1 MSINI
6 YVIVNLYNDYEG
18 ASVAT
23 DGGAYMTLESAKT
36 GLLEYLHN
44 IWDYR
49 KESFDTEDEFNEWF
63 DSCFENDE
71 KTVWVWDSGD
81 SVSDIS
87 IHNTT
92 LY

>member
-1 MSINI
+1 MNMKV
-6 YVIVNLYNDYEG
+6 YVIVNLYNDYEVT
-18 ASVAT
+18 SVAT
-23 DGGAYMTLESAKT
+23 DGGAYMTFESAKA
-36 GLLEYLHN
+36 GFLEYLHN

-71 KTVWVWDSGD
+71 KTVWIWDSGD
-81 SVSDIS
+81 CVSDIS
-87 IHNTT
+87 IHSTT

>member
-1 MSINI
+1 MNTNV
-6 YVIVNLYNDYEG
+6 YVIINLYNDYDG
-18 ASVAT
+18 ASVAI
-23 DGGAYMTLESAKT
+23 DGGVYMTLESAKT

-63 DSCFENDE
+63 DSCFVNDE
-71 KTVWVWDSGD
+71 KTVWVWDYGD

-87 IHNTT
+87 IQNTT
-92 LY
+92 LH

>member
-1 MSINI
+1 MNINVF
-6 YVIVNLYNDYEG
+6 VIVNLYNDYEV

-23 DGGAYMTLESAKT
+23 DGGAYMTFESAKA

-49 KESFDTEDEFNEWF
+49 KEEFDTEDEFNEWF

-71 KTVWVWDSGD
+71 KTVWIWDSGD

-92 LY
+92 LH